1 MRFEVADEER
11 VLGHIDQKVGDSIQ
25 HEIDYSEWL
34 RQGEILTSVFF
45 TVDAGAAT
53 VTNVT
58 YFLNFKAV
66 RFLLNG
72 GNLGDRF
79 NVIAFATTSFGQ
91 GRYDSINVGVET
103 NGGPVALAG
112 QQTLMQSIMGNT
124 GPTGVT
130 GNTGPSGGPTGNTGS
145 TGNTGPTGRT
155 GPTGVTGYTGFTGNT
170 GNTGNTGA
178 QGNAGAVGSTGPTGY
193 TGFTGNTGAAG
204 AASTVTG
211 PTGNTGSQGSAGAAS
226 TVTGPTGAQGS
237 AGAASTVTGPTGN
250 TGSTG
255 AQGNVGATGPT
266 GNTGA
271 QGAASTVTGPTGN
284 TGAQGNAGAAS
295 TVTGPTGYTG
305 NTGST
310 GPTGN
315 TGNTGNTG
323 PTGISAGAGWVPT
336 DQSGAGLSF
345 SNVTGT
351 YQQIGNWVN
360 ASAVL
365 TYPSTVDTSQ
375 AKISLPVAVPNQLY
389 AAASGFCIDTFG
401 ADVIQAIPNTSTAA
415 ILVQGSGA
423 ARTNANESLK
433 AIKVNIVYPAS

>member
-53 VTNVT
+53 VTNIT
-58 YFLNFKAV
+58 YFLNYKAV

-72 GNLGDRF
+72 GNLGDQF
-79 NVIAFATTSFGQ
+79 NVIAFATTNFGQ
-91 GRYDSINVGVET
+91 GRYDSINVGVQT

-130 GNTGPSGGPTGNTGS
+130 GNTGPSGGPTGNTGN

-178 QGNAGAVGSTGPTGY
+178 QGAASTVTGPTGSQGNAGAVGVTGPTG
-193 TGFTGNTGAAG
+193 NTGSQGNAG

-211 PTGNTGSQGSAGAAS
+211 PTGNTGAVGA
-226 TVTGPTGAQGS
+226 TGPTGNTGAQGNV
-237 AGAASTVTGPTGN
+237 GAASTVTGPTGN
-250 TGSTG
+250 TG
-255 AQGNVGATGPT
+255 P
-266 GNTGA
+266 
-271 QGAASTVTGPTGN
+271 

-305 NTGST
+305 NTGPT

-323 PTGISAGAGWVPT
+323 PTGIGNGGGWVPT

-345 SNVTGT
+345 SNATGT
-351 YQQIGNWVN
+351 YQQIGNWVH
-360 ASAVL
+360 ASASF
-365 TYPSTVDTSQ
+365 TYPTTADTSN
-375 AKISLPVAVPNQLY
+375 AKISLPVAVPNQPY

-401 ADVIQAIPNTSTAA
+401 SDVLKAIVNSSTAA
-415 ILVQGSGA
+415 ILAQGTAA
-423 ARTNANESLK
+423 ARTNANESTK
-433 AIKVNIVYPAS
+433 AVTVVLVYPAS